1 MKETLTIRIK
11 PLEKMLSGFSDTFK
25 AVQRGRKVTPQTGAY
40 FTSIEA
46 ARNFLTPERLALLR
60 VIRKSRPG
68 SVYELAK
75 MSGRNLKTVQTDLK
89 ILEKHGLVHFRKV
102 RRAAHRKA
110 KVPEAPYREIALKIA
125 I

>member
-1 MKETLTIRIK
+1 MKGTLTIHIK
-11 PLEKMLSGFSDTFK
+11 PLERMLSGFSDTFK
-25 AVQRGRKVTPQTGAY
+25 AIQRGRKVRTRRGAY

-60 VIRKSRPG
+60 VIRESRPG

-75 MSGRNLKTVQTDLK
+75 ITGRNLKTVQTDLK
-89 ILEKHGLVHFRKV
+89 ILEKHGLVHFRAARKS
-102 RRAAHRKA
+102 AHRTA